1 MKEQNNV
8 NLPESLEQLPTPQ
21 LDAMLRAE
29 LKKDFPDEHAV
40 RLILKVLRERE
51 ADFPVVSNKGI
62 EKAWGKY
69 QKETAKATASFK
81 WPMIKAA
88 AILILVSLLL
98 FSLPQEA
105 QAEGFFS
112 RIATWT
118 ESVFALFNQW
128 NQSQTPKEYV
138 FQTDH
143 PGLQELYDAV
153 TELGVTAP
161 VVPMWLNDEYELDFL
176 NISIS
181 PLTTK
186 VLVEFVDNE
195 KEAVFELN
203 IYSDNIPREFHK
215 NETNVGTHESNGII
229 HYIFRNN
236 ELWTVVWTR
245 DNLECSIYIECQE
258 DVLYKILDSIYE
270 MEE

>member
-51 ADFPVVSNKGI
+51 ADFPVESNKGI

-69 QKETAKATASFK
+69 QKETAKGTASFK

-153 TELGVTAP
+153 TELGVTDP
-161 VVPMWLNDEYELDFL
+161 VVPMWLDEHYVLDVC
-176 NISIS
+176 NITNTPI
-181 PLTTK
+181 TTK
-186 VLVEFVDNE
+186 VLAGFTDGAH
-195 KEAVFELN
+195 EAVFELN

-215 NETNVGTHESNGII
+215 NETDADEYENDGII

-236 ELWTVVWTR
+236 EFWTVVWTR
-245 DNLECSIYIECQE
+245 DNLECSIVIECQE
-258 DVLYKILDSIYE
+258 DVLHRILDSIYE
-270 MEE
+270 MGD